1 MSFVIDDYF
10 PEENCW
16 VNITFQTLAEHR
28 EKEKPKKNN
37 NNNKKVPVKNFDVME
52 KVLLEVPI
60 ETYVFFSGKIRRQW
74 WKDEIRSLCCMIL
87 AAVLS
92 AAYFFT

>member
-1 MSFVIDDYF
+1 M
-10 PEENCW
+10 
-16 VNITFQTLAEHR
+16 NITFQTLAEHR

-60 ETYVFFSGKIRRQW
+60 ETYVFFSGKIRRQ
-74 WKDEIRSLCCMIL
+74 
-87 AAVLS
+87 
-92 AAYFFT
+92 